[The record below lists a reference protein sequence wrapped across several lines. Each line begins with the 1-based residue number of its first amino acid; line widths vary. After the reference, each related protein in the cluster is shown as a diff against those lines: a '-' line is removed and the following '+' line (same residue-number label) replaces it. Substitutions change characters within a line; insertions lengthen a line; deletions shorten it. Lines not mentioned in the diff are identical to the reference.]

1 MSQKSP
7 NSYSQ
12 SDSSSSE
19 LIFTWFNAKLLF
31 GVIITFSVYGL
42 ISLFGW

>member
-1 MSQKSP
+1 MSKESP
-7 NSYSQ
+7 RSYSP
-12 SDSSSSE
+12 SESNPNE